1 MDFRGN
7 VTGSVERKEGISGE
21 ARDWRAGTRS
31 RKVREQ

>member
-21 ARDWRAGTRS
+21 GLEAGTRS